1 MKEALKLALEAL
13 DGVLDDAP
21 KVLDASIAGGLYE
34 VVQCRDAI
42 TAIKAALAQPEQE
55 PVVLKWQQAP
65 IRTAWGDDMVVA
77 SIAIDN
83 DHTLSLYCERDQTP
97 KVDVMF
103 AQRTWVGLTDEE
115 VDQFHNWIGGTWST
129 NELVRQVEQ
138 TLKEKNT

>member
-1 MKEALKLALEAL
+1 MKEALKLALEVMHNQG
-13 DGVLDDAP
+13 DVGVDEW
-21 KVLDASIAGGLYE
+21 IA
-34 VVQCRDAI
+34 AKA
-42 TAIKAALAQPEQE
+42 AIKAALAQPEQE

-115 VDQFHNWIGGTWST
+115 VQTLRYKIDST
-129 NELVRQVEQ
+129 AHWTYNEFAKAIEAK
-138 TLKEKNT
+138 LKEKNNG

>member
-1 MKEALKLALEAL
+1 MKETLKMALEAVEEAV
-13 DGVLDDAP
+13 DCAKNGYISNYLDDW
-21 KVLDASIAGGLYE
+21 E
-34 VVQCRDAI
+34 NAI

-103 AQRTWVGLTDEE
+103 AQRTWAGLGRTIEKLAE
-115 VDQFHNWIGGTWST
+115 MKG
-129 NELVRQVEQ
+129 E
-138 TLKEKNT
+138 KE